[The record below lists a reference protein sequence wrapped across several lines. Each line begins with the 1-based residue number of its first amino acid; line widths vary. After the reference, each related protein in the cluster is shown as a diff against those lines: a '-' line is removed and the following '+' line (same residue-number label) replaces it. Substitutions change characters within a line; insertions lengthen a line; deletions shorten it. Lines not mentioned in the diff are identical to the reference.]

1 MNTALWIDQI
11 LLAVL
16 FFVVGMMKLVMPREQ
31 AAERAP
37 YVEDLTDGQLRTIGV
52 LEVLGAAGL
61 ILPAVT
67 GILPWL
73 TPLAAVGLALTM
85 VGAAM
90 LHYRRGEYSNI
101 IVNVVLFALAVFVA
115 YGRFFVETL

>member
-1 MNTALWIDQI
+1 
-11 LLAVL
+11 
-16 FFVVGMMKLVMPREQ
+16 
-31 AAERAP
+31 
-37 YVEDLTDGQLRTIGV
+37 
-52 LEVLGAAGL
+52 
-61 ILPAVT
+61 
-67 GILPWL
+67 
-73 TPLAAVGLALTM
+73 M